1 MNALLL
7 LLLIW
12 PLWLIR
18 RPEQDTPIWGRR
30 SLILLISLFTLRYL
44 LWRVTSSLNFD
55 SRL

>member
-1 MNALLL
+1 MNALVL

-30 SLILLISLFTLRYL
+30 SLIHQH
-44 LWRVTSSLNFD
+44 
-55 SRL
+55 